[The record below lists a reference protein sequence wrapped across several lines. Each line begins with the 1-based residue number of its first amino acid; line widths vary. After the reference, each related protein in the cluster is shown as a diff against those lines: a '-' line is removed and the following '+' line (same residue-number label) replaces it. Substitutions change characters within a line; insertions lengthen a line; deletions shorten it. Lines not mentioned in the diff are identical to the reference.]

1 MRREKIRVIHY
12 GLGPIG
18 SLIARIVAERP
29 GLEIVGAID
38 IAPDK
43 AGRDIG
49 EVIGLGHELGVI
61 VSADAA
67 ATLRDTKADVTIH
80 AIGSYLEREA
90 LRLKAVIEAGISV
103 VSTCEEL
110 AYPRFKHP
118 QIAAELDALAREH
131 GVTVLGTGVNPGFI
145 QDTIAVVLSGIC
157 HDVRRIRVYRRV
169 DTSERRENL
178 QRKAGAGLTVD
189 EFRAQATAGGVHV
202 GLTQSLQAIAEA
214 IGWKLDRVEETVEP
228 VVAEETVRSQF
239 FEVQPGRVKGL
250 HQVARGWR
258 DEEEVLTLDL
268 LMYIGLAEPEDEV
281 IIEGTRPLEMRI
293 RGVHGDAATAAIVV
307 NAIPRVLNAPP
318 GLVTMTN
325 LPIVSA
331 TLCDC
336 PTPYTSS

>member
-1 MRREKIRVIHY
+1 MRQKNIRVIHY

-43 AGRDIG
+43 VGRDVG
-49 EVIGLGHELGVI
+49 KVIGLERELGVI

-67 ATLRDTKADVTIH
+67 ATLRSAKADIAIH
-80 AIGSYLEREA
+80 TVGSYLERETP
-90 LRLKAVIEAGISV
+90 RLKAVIEAGTSV

-110 AYPRFKHP
+110 AYPQFKHP
-118 QIAAELDALAREH
+118 QIAAELNALAREH
-131 GVTVLGTGVNPGFI
+131 GVTVLGSGVNPGFI

-157 HDVRRIRVYRRV
+157 RDIRHIRVYRRV
-169 DTSERRENL
+169 DTGERRENL
-178 QRKAGAGLTVD
+178 QRKAGAGLTVE
-189 EFRAQATAGGVHV
+189 EFRAQAIAGGVHV

-228 VVAEETVRSQF
+228 VVAEETVRSRF
-239 FEVQPGRVKGL
+239 FVVQPGRVKGL
-250 HQVARGWR
+250 HQMARGWR
-258 DEEEVLTLDL
+258 GGEEVLTLDL
-268 LMYIGLAEPEDEV
+268 LMYIGLAEPEDTV

-293 RGVHGDAATAAIVV
+293 KGVHGDSATAAIVV

-318 GLVTMTN
+318 GLATMTN
-325 LPIVSA
+325 LPVVGA
-331 TLCDC
+331 TLCDVR
-336 PTPYTSS
+336 TKVVG